1 MARLHSS
8 ESDGPA
14 APEGAEALKR
24 AAIRLFAERGID
36 GVTVRQICQAAGQR
50 NHGAVGYHFGT
61 KEALVRELVADGAK
75 IIDERR
81 NALLDRLEAAGG
93 PASVREVMDVI
104 IFPALDLDGAGHDD
118 CYLRFTHILN
128 MTHRELFL
136 DAVGKRWNRGYQRCL
151 EHLRRLMPEM
161 APAMAN
167 QRLGFV
173 GSYVAQVLALRQ
185 ATLADTRRRHA
196 TWPAE
201 RTLRHL
207 AVTAA
212 ALIMAPPGE
221 D

>member
-8 ESDGPA
+8 ESGDQAGGD
-14 APEGAEALKR
+14 GAEALKR

-61 KEALVRELVADGAK
+61 KEALVRELVADGAQ

-81 NALLDRLEAAGG
+81 NALIDRLESAGG
-93 PASVREVMDVI
+93 PASVREVVDVI

-136 DAVGKRWNRGYQRCL
+136 DAVGDRWNRGYQRCL
-151 EHLRRLMPEM
+151 AHLRRLMPEM
-161 APAMAN
+161 APAMTN
-167 QRLGFV
+167 QRLGFA
-173 GSYVAQVLALRQ
+173 GTYVAQALALRQ
-185 ATLADTRRRHA
+185 ATLADTSRSHA
-196 TWPAE
+196 TWSAE

-212 ALIMAPPGE
+212 ALIMAPPDE

>member
-8 ESDGPA
+8 ESGDQA

-36 GVTVRQICQAAGQR
+36 GVTVRQICRAAGQR

-81 NALLDRLEAAGG
+81 NAMLDRLEAAGG
-93 PASVREVMDVI
+93 PANAREVVDVI

-128 MTHRELFL
+128 MTHRELFI
-136 DAVGKRWNRGYQRCL
+136 DAVGDRWNRGYQRCL
-151 EHLRRLMPEM
+151 AHLRRLMPEM
-161 APAMAN
+161 ELAKAN
-167 QRLGFV
+167 QRLGFA

-185 ATLADTRRRHA
+185 VAMADTSRPHA
-196 TWPAE
+196 TWQAE

-207 AVTAA
+207 AATAT

-221 D
+221 G